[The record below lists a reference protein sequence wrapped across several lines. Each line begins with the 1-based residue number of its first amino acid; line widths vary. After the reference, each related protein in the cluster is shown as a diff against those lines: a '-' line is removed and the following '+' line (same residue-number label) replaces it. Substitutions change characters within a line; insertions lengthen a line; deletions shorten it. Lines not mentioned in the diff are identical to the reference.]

1 MSIIT
6 TASVSV
12 LANVPTIVPVE
23 YKEIMK
29 AWTPS
34 EDVAQWGRW
43 IACGLLAFWVL
54 YIIFKMVTP
63 KKGGARQINWVGLGM
78 SGMASLLL
86 MNLSILPTIV
96 NNVGRLFYA
105 LGEFFFGGGAAPGT
119 AT

>member
-6 TASVSV
+6 TAAVNV
-12 LANVPTIVPVE
+12 LANVPAAYTP
-23 YKEIMK
+23 IMD

-34 EDVAQWGRW
+34 PDVAKWGRW
-43 IACGLLAFWVL
+43 IAAALLAFWVL

-86 MNLSILPTIV
+86 MNLSIIPTIV
-96 NNVGRLFYA
+96 NNVGQLFY
-105 LGEFFFGGGAAPGT
+105 GIGDFFFGGGAAPGS
-119 AT
+119 AQPA